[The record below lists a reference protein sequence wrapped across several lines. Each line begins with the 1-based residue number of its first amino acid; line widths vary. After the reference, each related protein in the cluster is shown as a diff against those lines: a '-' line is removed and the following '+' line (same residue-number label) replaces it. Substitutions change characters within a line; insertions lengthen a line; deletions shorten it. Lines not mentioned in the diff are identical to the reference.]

1 MFLSTSLHFSPAI
14 IDEVGNF
21 LNNKINYLDC
31 AEELAALVV
40 VQKPLDRHYETL
52 KHLRVKEEVRPNNPV
67 ELIPE
72 LEQLGGDHWSLTS
85 PQDKGTTCTLS
96 SKLLSLTASLQF
108 LTQCGRVTLSDKV
121 TEHPSLARSRPERAV
136 PAPSSST
143 LLFLYLSWSSH
154 RYQASTGELGHR

>member
-72 LEQLGGDHWSLTS
+72 LEQLGGDQPPRQGYHLH
-85 PQDKGTTCTLS
+85 PV
-96 SKLLSLTASLQF
+96 LQAVKPNGLF
-108 LTQCGRVTLSDKV
+108 AVLDTMWKSD
-121 TEHPSLARSRPERAV
+121 TIR
-136 PAPSSST
+136 
-143 LLFLYLSWSSH
+143 
-154 RYQASTGELGHR
+154 